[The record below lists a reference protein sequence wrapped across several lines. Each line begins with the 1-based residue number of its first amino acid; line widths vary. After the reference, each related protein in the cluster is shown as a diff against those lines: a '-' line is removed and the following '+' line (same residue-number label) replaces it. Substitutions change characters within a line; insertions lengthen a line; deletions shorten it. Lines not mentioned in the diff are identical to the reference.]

1 MATRRNE
8 TDHVKKKVAPA
19 KKAAPRKATLPAK
32 ADKAP
37 KAAKVP
43 KLADASKAPA
53 PSNAPAAAPRTSPDG
68 AKPASKGLLHAG
80 LKALG
85 SVRDDVVRQG
95 NVIESLLGMTQGKSK
110 GEAAAPRFANLD
122 PFGIRKFEDVF
133 DQRVASALQRLGM
146 PSAQEFQELREQ
158 MKLLL
163 ELLQRDDAPR
173 RKR

>member
-8 TDHVKKKVAPA
+8 TDNVNKKKAAPA
-19 KKAAPRKATLPAK
+19 KKAAARKATLPAQG
-32 ADKAP
+32 P
-37 KAAKVP
+37 AAKKAQAP
-43 KLADASKAPA
+43 RKAPA
-53 PSNAPAAAPRTSPDG
+53 PDAVPSALPD
-68 AKPASKGLLHAG
+68 AVPDTKPDTKPANKGLLHAG

-85 SVRDDVVRQG
+85 SVRDDVVLRQG
-95 NVIESLLGMTQGKSK
+95 NVIESLLGITQGKK
-110 GEAAAPRFANLD
+110 GEPPRFPGLE

-146 PSAQEFQELREQ
+146 PGAKEFEELREQ

-163 ELLQRDDAPR
+163 ELLQRDEASR